1 MKVILING
9 SAKKEGCTAAAL
21 NEVARALHEEGIETE
36 TIFIGNKALQDCMG
50 CGKCR
55 ETGKCIFDDLVNEFA
70 KKPSRQTDLCLAHLF
85 IMRIRAQ
92 GFWHSWTGRFIQVEN
107 I

>member
-21 NEVARALHEEGIETE
+21 GEVARALHEEGIETE

-55 ETGKCIFDDLVNEFA
+55 ETGKCIGIHGQGV
-70 KKPSRQTDLCLAHLF
+70 LF
-85 IMRIRAQ
+85 RWKIYEA
-92 GFWHSWTGRFIQVEN
+92 
-107 I
+107 